1 MSLIHNR
8 SEFTD
13 KQVIRLQETPDAVPD
28 GQTPHTVSLCVYDE
42 LVDLVKPGDRVIIT
56 GIFRSIPVRVN
67 PRQRS
72 IKSLFKTYLDVVH
85 VKRTNVARMG
95 FDPSTRGKE
104 IAPGIGVGGED
115 DEDESIA
122 RPLGLDDLPE
132 DDEMGETV
140 PDRTQMG
147 ASHEMEQKLLELS
160 RHPDVYDI
168 LARSMAPSIYEMEDV
183 KKGILLQLFGGTNK
197 SIAKGGG
204 GGGPRYRGDINV
216 LMVGDPGTSKSQIL
230 QVRLLS
236 DCCLLAVCAAR
247 AKRVKMKNVG
257 LMMTVCSQDCAPR
270 SVHIG
275 QGLVCGRSDGVHYA

>member
-230 QVRLLS
+230 QVRL
-236 DCCLLAVCAAR
+236 
-247 AKRVKMKNVG
+247 
-257 LMMTVCSQDCAPR
+257 TVVFWQFVQHVR
-270 SVHIG
+270 KG
-275 QGLVCGRSDGVHYA
+275 